1 MKKLTREQKQDVEA
15 VVRKYVPQPSGPS
28 EGLGAALGFS
38 VLVPVLDMMFT
49 GGTATMTFLL
59 VTSFVGACGGYAWC
73 AAAKKVRSSVDYYP
87 VNQAGQ
93 VLETSEGVADAL
105 FAMEKQLSRAFE
117 AAAGDQND
125 PSFQNK
131 CCDIKADLK
140 KLSPA
145 FEIVSGGPNGYG
157 TERFE
162 FIIAQNAPKKPTFK
176 TLSDVQSATALPLP
190 ASPRAP
196 SALLKLAG
204 LP

>member
-1 MKKLTREQKQDVEA
+1 MKKLTREQKKDVEA
-15 VVRKYVPQPSGPS
+15 VVRKYVPQSQGLSVGSGM
-28 EGLGAALGFS
+28 ALGLS
-38 VLVPVLDMMFT
+38 VFAPMVDIVAT
-49 GGTATMTFLL
+49 GGTATMTSLL
-59 VTSFVGACGGYAWC
+59 VSSLAGACGGHVWC
-73 AAAKKVRSSVDYYP
+73 AAAEKVRSSVDYYP

-93 VLETSEGVADAL
+93 ILETSVNVADAL
-105 FAMEKQLSRAFE
+105 SAMEKQLSRAFK
-117 AAAGDQND
+117 AVAGDQHD

-131 CCDIKADLK
+131 CRDIEADLK

-162 FIIAQNAPKKPTFK
+162 FVLEQDAPKTPTLK
-176 TLSDVQSATALPLP
+176 TLSDVQSATALPSP